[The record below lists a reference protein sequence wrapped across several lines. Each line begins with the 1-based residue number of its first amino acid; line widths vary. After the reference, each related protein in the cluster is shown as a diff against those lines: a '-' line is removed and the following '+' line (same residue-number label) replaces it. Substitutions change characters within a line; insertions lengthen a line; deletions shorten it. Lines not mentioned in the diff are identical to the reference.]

1 MERRRTV
8 RYNLCLPLIFE
19 WTDQNGTVIQ
29 EPGFTRD
36 VSTSGIYISCVN
48 SPTVNSIVRLQIA
61 LPPNK
66 QVLPDSLLLN
76 ATAEVLRFATD
87 GEVAGFA
94 AVGELATGDGDF
106 RRHIH
111 VVDKP
116 VGF

>member
-29 EPGFTRD
+29 EAGFTRD
-36 VSTSGIYISCVN
+36 VSTSGVYVN
-48 SPTVNSIVRLQIA
+48 CLKSPPINSILRLQIA
-61 LPPNK
+61 
-66 QVLPDSLLLN
+66 
-76 ATAEVLRFATD
+76 TAQVLRFASD
-87 GEVAGFA
+87 GEVAGFG
-94 AVGELATGDGDF
+94 AVGELARGDGDF

-116 VGF
+116 VSS

>member
-29 EPGFTRD
+29 EAGFTRD
-36 VSTSGIYISCVN
+36 VSTSGVYVSCVN
-48 SPTVNSIVRLQIA
+48 SPPINSILRLQIA

-66 QVLPDSLLLN
+66 QVLPDGLRLN
-76 ATAEVLRFATD
+76 VAAEVLRFATD

-94 AVGELATGDGDF
+94 AVGELATGD
-106 RRHIH
+106 RNSKRQIH

-116 VGF
+116 ASL